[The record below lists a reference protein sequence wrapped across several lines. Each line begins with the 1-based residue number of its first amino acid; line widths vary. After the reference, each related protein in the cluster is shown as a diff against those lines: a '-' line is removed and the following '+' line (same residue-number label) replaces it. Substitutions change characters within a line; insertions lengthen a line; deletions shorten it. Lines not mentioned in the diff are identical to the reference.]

1 MHHHLC
7 HIHRQRNIGEIR
19 RWSIRLG
26 PTSKVYES
34 LEESSKSKRDVD
46 GREDDHSNGAA
57 EEGTVK
63 ARSAALVTSD
73 VEVHAEKRDVDA
85 YYSIL

>member
-19 RWSIRLG
+19 RRSIRLG
-26 PTSKVYES
+26 STSKVYES
-34 LEESSKSKRDVD
+34 LEESSESERDVD
-46 GREDDHSNGAA
+46 GREDDHSNGTE
-57 EEGTVK
+57 EEGTVE

-73 VEVHAEKRDVDA
+73 VEVHAEKRDVDT